1 MSNNTRGTIFISK
14 KPLIRCVTAAI
25 LQISILPS
33 VTLKTGDLSTSSAI
47 TVAQIILKR
56 TNTFEIGEIKIDSES
71 LDSIDE
77 RKRNVSDIEI
87 PVKRVGQQVGN

>member
-1 MSNNTRGTIFISK
+1 MSNNTGGTIFISK
-14 KPLIRCVTAAI
+14 KPLIRYVTAAI

-33 VTLKTGDLSTSSAI
+33 VTLKAGGLNISSAI
-47 TVAQIILKR
+47 NVAQIILKR
-56 TNTFEIGEIKIDSES
+56 TNTFEIGEIKINSES